1 MRHDGA
7 WAFEHDVAAR
17 ALTAADRVRSIE
29 SLAALRRFAVT
40 YPQVRIVFG
49 HELEAPR
56 QDSVTRVAPHAV
68 GRG

>member
-1 MRHDGA
+1 
-7 WAFEHDVAAR
+7 
-17 ALTAADRVRSIE
+17 VRSIE